1 MTHAIPGETLIR
13 PRFETVIPMP
23 PEAVTLALQAGLS
36 DPHCPVRG
44 RVIHAFVTLTLPDK
58 DRAIW
63 SPQLTLSYG
72 PEPDGGTRLRG
83 VYGPAPGL
91 WTLFM
96 FLYTV
101 LLTTSGIL
109 LVYGLVL
116 RQLQLDAGV
125 LWLVPV
131 LLALFAGLWVAASV
145 GQRLSRHQM
154 ATLQSFVRQCL
165 DIDLSSSSGYLSA

>member
-1 MTHAIPGETLIR
+1 MTHPIPGDILIR
-13 PRFETVIPMP
+13 PRFETVIPMV
-23 PEAVTLALQAGLS
+23 PEAVTQALRKGLS
-36 DPHCPVRG
+36 DPHSSARG
-44 RVIHAFVTLTLPDK
+44 RIIHSFVTLTLPDK

-72 PEPDGGTRLRG
+72 PEPDGGTRIRG
-83 VYGPAPGL
+83 VFGPAPGL

-116 RQLQLDAGV
+116 RQLDQDAGV

-131 LLALFAGLWVAASV
+131 LLVLFAGLWLTASV
-145 GQRLSRHQM
+145 GQYLSRHQM
-154 ATLQSFVRQCL
+154 ATLHGFVRQCL
-165 DIDLSSSSGYLSA
+165 GIDLSSSSGCLSA

>member
-13 PRFETVIPMP
+13 PRFETVIPIP
-23 PEAVTLALQAGLS
+23 PEAVTQALRAGLS
-36 DPHCPVRG
+36 DPHCPARG
-44 RVIHAFVTLTLPDK
+44 RIIHSFATLTLPDK

-72 PEPDGGTRLRG
+72 PDPDGGTRIRG

-125 LWLVPV
+125 LWMVSV
-131 LLALFAGLWVAASV
+131 LLALFAGLWLAARV

-154 ATLQSFVRQCL
+154 AALHGFVGRCL
-165 DIDLSSSSGYLSA
+165 GFDP